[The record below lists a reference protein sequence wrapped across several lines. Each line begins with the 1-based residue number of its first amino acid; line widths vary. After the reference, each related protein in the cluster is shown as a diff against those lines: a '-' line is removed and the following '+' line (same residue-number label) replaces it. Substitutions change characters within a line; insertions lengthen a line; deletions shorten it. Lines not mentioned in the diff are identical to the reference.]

1 MQAHEQDPGDLAELA
16 EQVETLVRAETA
28 GGAGIRLGR
37 KLAEALSAEDAGSA
51 ERQWLE
57 GCVWAWARAL
67 GLDCDRLR
75 CAVAAEI
82 LRRQPEGWQQA
93 VVQAVG
99 TLNTD
104 PDAD

>member
-1 MQAHEQDPGDLAELA
+1 MRFSWKTTPAS
-16 EQVETLVRAETA
+16 LVHAP
-28 GGAGIRLGR
+28 
-37 KLAEALSAEDAGSA
+37 ALHL
-51 ERQWLE
+51 RLE

-93 VVQAVG
+93 VVEAVG
-99 TLNTD
+99 TLNAG